1 LPLNIFPLGTG
12 SKQNVAGTVLGF
24 SAILLPQLS
33 AEQDLTEAD
42 KSWIASLSNIGQ
54 YSLTFFIKNILF
66 GKIKSA

>member
-1 LPLNIFPLGTG
+1 
-12 SKQNVAGTVLGF
+12 VLGF

-54 YSLTFFIKNILF
+54 CSPAFLSKSKPS

>member
-1 LPLNIFPLGTG
+1 
-12 SKQNVAGTVLGF
+12 VLGF

-54 YSLTFFIKNILF
+54 YSLAFSIRLKVPS